1 MKFCLIVLCLPLI
14 VSGFGLKGGGY
25 HFPKSNLISLIRDY
39 LSRSSGMEWRL
50 NRRSPGMDWRLNKR
64 IAGSMDWRLNKRGGM
79 DWRLNK
85 RGGMDWR
92 LNKRGMEWRLNK
104 KSGTTGGVEDDNL
117 YILERLQPVLETILQ
132 TQKKMQVMEELKTDS
147 KFWEDQM
154 NFPVMFQQLFR
165 MGHMHTIIMKEML
178 DHLIKLD
185 GNVMEKRKDLLDDS
199 QRFG

>member
-1 MKFCLIVLCLPLI
+1 MGKDPRRSDMKFCLIVLCLPLI
-14 VSGFGLKGGGY
+14 VSGFGLKGGGF
-25 HFPKSNLISLIRDY
+25 HFPKSDLISLIRDY

-64 IAGSMDWRLNKRGGM
+64 
-79 DWRLNK
+79 
-85 RGGMDWR
+85 
-92 LNKRGMEWRLNK
+92 GMEWRLNK
-104 KSGTTGGVEDDNL
+104 KSRTTGGAEDDNL

-132 TQKKMQVMEELKTDS
+132 TQKKMQVMEELNTDS

-185 GNVMEKRKDLLDDS
+185 GNVME
-199 QRFG
+199 

>member
-1 MKFCLIVLCLPLI
+1 
-14 VSGFGLKGGGY
+14 
-25 HFPKSNLISLIRDY
+25 
-39 LSRSSGMEWRL
+39 MEWRL

-64 IAGSMDWRLNKRGGM
+64 IAGSMDWRLNKRGSM

-117 YILERLQPVLETILQ
+117 YILERLQPVLESILQ

-165 MGHMHTIIMKEML
+165 MGHMHTIIMKEMVCTYNIYL
-178 DHLIKLD
+178 YQKLC
-185 GNVMEKRKDLLDDS
+185 
-199 QRFG
+199 

>member
-1 MKFCLIVLCLPLI
+1 
-14 VSGFGLKGGGY
+14 
-25 HFPKSNLISLIRDY
+25 
-39 LSRSSGMEWRL
+39 MEWRL

-85 RGGMDWR
+85 RGAMDWR

-104 KSGTTGGVEDDNL
+104 KSGTTGGAEDDNL

-132 TQKKMQVMEELKTDS
+132 TQKKMQVMEELNPDS

-165 MGHMHTIIMKEML
+165 MGHMHTIIMKEMVCTKCIISKTL
-178 DHLIKLD
+178 LI
-185 GNVMEKRKDLLDDS
+185 
-199 QRFG
+199 